1 MKKAKPVE
9 NSAFSLHIN
18 GGRLTMK
25 FICNKNELSESIT
38 NVSRA
43 VSQKSTIPALEGIK
57 VKVTSGTVELTGYNL
72 EMGIRTTISASTEGE
87 GEFVVSA
94 RLFSEFTRRMSGDEI
109 TFDIDES
116 LVINISCSATECSF
130 PAMSA
135 SEFPELPMVDQGRT
149 FSVKQNT
156 LKSMIN
162 MTSYAASMNE
172 SKPVLTGELF
182 DIENGSFNMVA
193 IDGFRLAIRGEMTDC
208 QEKYHFVVPKK
219 ALLEV
224 STLIKD
230 DADKPCNIFTNDRH
244 IIFEIGSVFVISRLL
259 EGTFHNYKLSIPSDF
274 KTEVIVNKKDF
285 VTSLER
291 CSLLIDDKNKS
302 PIRCEVG
309 NGVVKISCRTGI
321 GKINDA
327 ISADISGEAV
337 TIGFNNKLIL
347 EALRAAEGDKVR
359 IRFNGAMKV
368 IEILPLEGESFI
380 FLVMPIQLK
389 G

>member
-1 MKKAKPVE
+1 
-9 NSAFSLHIN
+9 
-18 GGRLTMK
+18 MK
-25 FICNKNELSESIT
+25 FICNKNELSEAVT

-57 VKVTSGTVELTGYNL
+57 VKVFDGNVELTGYNL
-72 EMGIRTTISASTEGE
+72 ELGIRTTINASTEGE
-87 GEFVVSA
+87 GEFVVNA
-94 RLFSEFTRRMSGDEI
+94 RLFSEFTRKMSGDDI
-109 TFDIDES
+109 TMDIDEN
-116 LVINISCSATECSF
+116 LVINMSCSATECSF
-130 PAMSA
+130 SAMSA
-135 SEFPELPMVDQGRT
+135 TEFPDLPVVDKSKS
-149 FSVKQNT
+149 FSVKQNI

-162 MTSYAASMNE
+162 MTSYAASLNE
-172 SKPVLTGELF
+172 SKPILTGELF
-182 DIENGSFNMVA
+182 DIENGNFNMVA
-193 IDGFRLAIRGEMTDC
+193 IDGFRLAIRCEKTESQD
-208 QEKYHFVVPKK
+208 KYHFVVPKK

-230 DADKPCNIFTNDRH
+230 DAEKECVIFTNDRH

-259 EGTFHNYKLSIPSDF
+259 EGAFHNYRLSIPSDF
-274 KTEVIVNKKDF
+274 KTEVIINKRDF
-285 VTSLER
+285 STCLER

-309 NGVVKISCRTGI
+309 NGVVKINCRTGI

-327 ISADISGEAV
+327 ISADISGETV

-347 EALRAAEGDKVR
+347 EALKAAEGDKVR

>member
-1 MKKAKPVE
+1 
-9 NSAFSLHIN
+9 
-18 GGRLTMK
+18 MK
-25 FICNKNELSESIT
+25 FVCNKIELSEAVS

-57 VKVTSGTVELTGYNL
+57 VKVKDNIVELTGYNL
-72 EMGIRTTISASTEGE
+72 ELGIRTTITAETEGE
-87 GEFVVSA
+87 GEFVVST
-94 RLFSEFTRRMSGDEI
+94 RLFSEFTRKMSGNDI
-109 TFDIDES
+109 TFDIDEN
-116 LVINISCSATECSF
+116 LVINMSCSATECSF
-130 PAMSA
+130 SAMSA
-135 SEFPELPMVDQGRT
+135 TEFPDLPVVDKSKSFT
-149 FSVKQNT
+149 VKQNV

-162 MTSYAASMNE
+162 MTSYAASLNE
-172 SKPVLTGELF
+172 SKPILTGELF
-182 DIENGSFNMVA
+182 DIEDGVFNMVA
-193 IDGFRLAIRGEMTDC
+193 IDGFRLAIRGELTESTD
-208 QEKYHFVVPKK
+208 KYHFVVPKK

-230 DADKPCNIFTNDRH
+230 DAEKECIIYTNDRH

-259 EGTFHNYKLSIPSDF
+259 EGAFHNYKLSIPSEF
-274 KTEVIVNKKDF
+274 KTEVIINKKDF
-285 VTSLER
+285 SNSLER

-309 NGVVKISCRTGI
+309 NGVLKVNCRTGI

-380 FLVMPIQLK
+380 FLIMPIQLK

>member
-1 MKKAKPVE
+1 
-9 NSAFSLHIN
+9 
-18 GGRLTMK
+18 MK
-25 FICNKNELSESIT
+25 FICDKNEISEAIS

-57 VKVTSGTVELTGYNL
+57 VRISSGSVELTAYNL
-72 EMGIRTTISASTEGE
+72 EMGIRTSINANTEGE

-94 RLFSEFTRRMSGDEI
+94 RLFSEFTRRMSGEEI
-109 TFDIDES
+109 TFNIDEN
-116 LVINISCSATECSF
+116 LVISISCSATECSF

-135 SEFPELPMVDQGRT
+135 SEYPELPKVDSARS
-149 FSVKQNT
+149 FSVKQSI

-162 MTSYAASMNE
+162 MTSYAASLNE

-182 DIENGSFNMVA
+182 DIEDGSFNMVA
-193 IDGFRLAIRGEMTDC
+193 IDGFRLAIRNEITDC
-208 QEKYHFVVPKK
+208 TEKYHFVVPKK

-230 DADKPCNIFTNDRH
+230 DDDEKLCTVCTNDRH
-244 IIFEIGSVFVISRLL
+244 IIFEIGNVFVISRLL
-259 EGTFHNYKLSIPSDF
+259 EGVFHNYKMSIPNSC
-274 KTEVIVNKKDF
+274 KTEVIISKRDF
-285 VTSLER
+285 STCLER

-302 PIRCEVG
+302 PIRCEIG
-309 NGVVKISCRTGI
+309 NGVMKISCKTGI

-327 ISADISGEAV
+327 ISADISGETV

-368 IEILPLEGESFI
+368 IEILPLEGESFK

-389 G
+389 N

>member
-1 MKKAKPVE
+1 
-9 NSAFSLHIN
+9 
-18 GGRLTMK
+18 MK
-25 FICNKNELSESIT
+25 FICNKTELSEAVS

-57 VKVTSGTVELTGYNL
+57 VKISDGNVELTGYNL
-72 EMGIRTTISASTEGE
+72 EMGIRTTISAETEGN
-87 GEFVVSA
+87 GEFVFNA
-94 RLFSEFTRRMSGDEI
+94 RLFSEFTRRMSGECI
-109 TFDIDES
+109 NFDIDDS
-116 LVINISCSATECSF
+116 LVINMSCSATECSF
-130 PAMSA
+130 SAMSA
-135 SEFPELPMVDQGRT
+135 TEFPELPIVDRT
-149 FSVKQNT
+149 KSFSVKQNI

-162 MTSYAASMNE
+162 MTSYAASVNE

-193 IDGFRLAIRGEMTDC
+193 IDGFRLAIRCENTESS
-208 QEKYHFVVPKK
+208 EKYHFVVPKK

-230 DADKPCNIFTNDRH
+230 DAEKECVIYTNDRH

-259 EGTFHNYKLSIPSDF
+259 EGAFHNYRLSIPSDF
-274 KTEVIVNKKDF
+274 KTEVIINKRDL
-285 VTSLER
+285 SNCLER

-302 PIRCEVG
+302 PIRFEVA

-327 ISADISGEAV
+327 LVADISGETV

-347 EALRAAEGDKVR
+347 DALRAAEGDKVR
-359 IRFNGAMKV
+359 LRFNGAMKV
-368 IEILPLEGESFI
+368 IEMLPLEGESFI
-380 FLVMPIQLK
+380 FLIMPIQLK

>member
-1 MKKAKPVE
+1 
-9 NSAFSLHIN
+9 
-18 GGRLTMK
+18 MK
-25 FICNKNELSESIT
+25 FICNKTELSEAIG

-57 VKVTSGTVELTGYNL
+57 VRVSSGSVELTAYNL
-72 EMGIRTTISASTEGE
+72 EMGIRTSIAAATEGE
-87 GEFVVSA
+87 GEFVVST

-109 TFDIDES
+109 SFDIDEN

-135 SEFPELPMVDQGRT
+135 SEYPELPKVDSARS
-149 FSVKQNT
+149 FSVKQSI

-162 MTSYAASMNE
+162 MTSYAASLNE

-182 DIENGSFNMVA
+182 DIEDGNFNLVA
-193 IDGFRLAIRGEMTDC
+193 IDGFRLAIKSEITDC
-208 QEKYHFVVPKK
+208 TENYHFVVPKK

-230 DADKPCNIFTNDRH
+230 DADEKLCTICTNDRH
-244 IIFEIGSVFVISRLL
+244 IIFEIGNVFVISRLL
-259 EGTFHNYKLSIPSDF
+259 EGVFHNYKLSIPSDC
-274 KTEVIVNKKDF
+274 KTEVIISKRDF
-285 VTSLER
+285 STCLER

-309 NGVVKISCRTGI
+309 NGVMKISCKTGI

-327 ISADISGEAV
+327 ISADISGETV

-389 G
+389 N